1 MSSRSGRL
9 NRTVWRLPV
18 AAAVM
23 TTGISVAGCGDGSPD
38 RLDKPRVAGDA
49 SRIAERLSAVSGQVG
64 GSVSERRAGEIV
76 AYHLYQSPIQN
87 CMARAGFS
95 YTPPPFVDIYR
106 GLTKLDMP
114 TGSGVWLAPLSRTG
128 LGVSD
133 TERRLA
139 GVATEGPNPGLDRLD
154 AKGQR
159 AYLVRLNQCQPPA
172 EVYAEANVPSTARNL
187 TSQLGELVE
196 QVESRPEVSGKA
208 AGYAS
213 CMRLAGFPAANP
225 VELRQ
230 SIAGSFPLRTE
241 APAVGRSG
249 STAWEAAAKSEQAAA
264 AADARCRATPYTTAL
279 SLLGPKLE
287 AFVLQHESDIEDARR
302 QWSDLVVQAQRYQGK
317 SS

>member
-1 MSSRSGRL
+1 MSRRSGRL

-18 AAAVM
+18 AAAVI
-23 TTGISVAGCGDGSPD
+23 TAAGISVAGCGGRTPAGV
-38 RLDKPRVAGDA
+38 DKPLVATDA

-76 AYHLYQSPIQN
+76 TYHLYQSPIQN

-95 YTPPPFVDIYR
+95 YTPPPFVDLYR

-139 GVATEGPNPGLDRLD
+139 GVATEGPNPGFDRLD

-172 EVYAEANVPSTARNL
+172 AAYAEANIPPTARNL
-187 TSQLGELVE
+187 TSRLGELVE

-213 CMRLAGFPAANP
+213 CMRSAGFPAANP

-241 APAVGRSG
+241 ASAVGRSG

-264 AADARCRATPYTTAL
+264 AADARCRAGLYMIAL
-279 SLLGPKLE
+279 SLLEPQLE

-302 QWSDLVVQAQRYQGK
+302 QWADLVVQAQRYPG
-317 SS
+317 